1 MDCITNGCCICLF
14 LVDPPEIIQHPE
26 SQSVATGTAATFSV
40 KATGDEI
47 EFQWQKDERDI
58 NKESR
63 FSFSGAQ
70 GTSMLCIQ
78 HVRKSDKGRY
88 RCLIKNS
95 IEKSGK
101 PSHEADLSVGKFV
114 FSFHVKMCLYCYT
127 FLISFHS
134 VDPPNIIKNPESQSV
149 ATGTNTTFTVEATG
163 DELQFQWQKDGKDI
177 DSNDLQL
184 HCDCT
189 GDSSTLHIQHTKKSD
204 KGHYRC
210 LVKNPVEKRGKPSNK
225 ADLSVCKLVL
235 LLYIK

>member
-1 MDCITNGCCICLF
+1 MDCVTSGCCICFF

-26 SQSVATGTAATFSV
+26 SQSVATGADATFSV

-101 PSHEADLSVGKFV
+101 PSHEADLSVGKLV
-114 FSFHVKMCLYCYT
+114 FPFHEKVCLYCYT
-127 FLISFHS
+127 FLISF
-134 VDPPNIIKNPESQSV
+134 
-149 ATGTNTTFTVEATG
+149 
-163 DELQFQWQKDGKDI
+163 
-177 DSNDLQL
+177 LQL
-184 HCDCT
+184 IPL
-189 GDSSTLHIQHTKKSD
+189 TLPKI
-204 KGHYRC
+204 
-210 LVKNPVEKRGKPSNK
+210 
-225 ADLSVCKLVL
+225 
-235 LLYIK
+235 

>member
-26 SQSVATGTAATFSV
+26 SQSVATGTDATFSV

-58 NKESR
+58 DKESR

-101 PSHEADLSVGKFV
+101 PSHEADLSVGKLV
-114 FSFHVKMCLYCYT
+114 FSFMRWCASIVIL
-127 FLISFHS
+127 FLSPSIQLIPLTLSK
-134 VDPPNIIKNPESQSV
+134 IQKASQ
-149 ATGTNTTFTVEATG
+149 
-163 DELQFQWQKDGKDI
+163 
-177 DSNDLQL
+177 
-184 HCDCT
+184 
-189 GDSSTLHIQHTKKSD
+189 
-204 KGHYRC
+204 
-210 LVKNPVEKRGKPSNK
+210 
-225 ADLSVCKLVL
+225 
-235 LLYIK
+235 